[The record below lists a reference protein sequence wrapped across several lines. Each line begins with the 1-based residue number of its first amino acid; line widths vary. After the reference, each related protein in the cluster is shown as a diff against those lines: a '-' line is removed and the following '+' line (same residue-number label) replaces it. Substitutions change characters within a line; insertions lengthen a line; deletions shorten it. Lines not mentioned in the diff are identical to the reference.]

1 MTNWYLTNMRYAG
14 KTSYC
19 TELILHRDFQN
30 TCICYAHRLL
40 KITLYRA
47 SDRGKARKEER
58 QFKLEGLKVDFEYF
72 NSDVR
77 LEI

>member
-1 MTNWYLTNMRYAG
+1 M
-14 KTSYC
+14 
-19 TELILHRDFQN
+19 
-30 TCICYAHRLL
+30 CICYAQLLL
-40 KITLYRA
+40 KAILYRA
-47 SDRGKARKEER
+47 SDRGKARKGER